1 MLNADGRF
9 QFNYSDPEDYIPAIK
24 TFADRNFERDKVAI
38 VQDAKDHSGIVTRFN
53 RETRTL
59 ILSTSHDIGADDL
72 KTHVKAARA
81 REGRIDRLVLY
92 IPQDCWSEDMHF
104 YLRNHFDRD
113 VTLEQGTSR
122 IALVRDLTIRHSA
135 NPTPERTA
143 APAATPTVTLSPEEE
158 SRELDRQI
166 AALLRTRGT
175 DPLYLRTFEGQ
186 RK

>member
-24 TFADRNFERDKVAI
+24 TFADRNFERDKVAL

-72 KTHVKAARA
+72 NVHVKAARA

-122 IALVRDLTIRHSA
+122 IALVRDLTIT
-135 NPTPERTA
+135 PTAVKESHASKPEPPKTLTA
-143 APAATPTVTLSPEEE
+143 AEIERE
-158 SRELDRQI
+158 SQELDRQI
-166 AALLRTRGT
+166 AALSKTRGANT
-175 DPLYLRTFEGQ
+175 AYLRDFE
-186 RK
+186 R